1 MKRPQA
7 LWMTALAV
15 LSLFLYSSCVKDVP
29 PDRLQKEVNSC
40 PILVLDA
47 FEQFVPGIPVEF
59 ARYTIN
65 YNKAGDPVEMIF
77 TSGAYN
83 TAGDRYFRYDHFGR
97 LSDFALTPHGSSG
110 SLVWNRYG
118 YPDRHH
124 ITDTTFDYV
133 GDVDSAK
140 PPHAS
145 SDTYF
150 SIYELDDLRRIIKR
164 TAFEGLDSSFVT
176 SDPPEISTFAYDAK
190 GDMIL
195 RGVTYDDKVN
205 PYQTNAVW
213 MLINNNYSVNNVVNA
228 PLGAYGSGGPVII
241 PSYNALGL
249 PLEMDG
255 NLSVFGDDFGDQ
267 LKIEYGCDSVPSK
280 GGSIGR

>member
-1 MKRPQA
+1 MKWQQ
-7 LWMTALAV
+7 T
-15 LSLFLYSSCVKDVP
+15 LSLAALSALSVSLFSACVKDLP
-29 PDRLQKEVNSC
+29 YDRLQKEVNSC

-47 FEQFVPGIPVEF
+47 FEQYVPGIQSEF
-59 ARYTIN
+59 ARYRID
-65 YNKAGDPVEMIF
+65 YNPAGNPVDMIF
-77 TSGAYN
+77 TSGSYHLAS
-83 TAGDRYFRYDHFGR
+83 DRYFRYDRFGR
-97 LSDFALTPHGSSG
+97 LSDYAETLHGTSA
-110 SLVWNRYG
+110 SLIWNRYG

-133 GDVDSAK
+133 GNVDSTE
-140 PPHAS
+140 PPHGS
-145 SDTYF
+145 FDTYF
-150 SIYELDDLRRIIKR
+150 SIYELDDLGRIIKR
-164 TAFEGLDSSFVT
+164 TAFEVLDSSFVT
-176 SDPPEISTFAYDAK
+176 SEPASISTFDYNAR

-213 MLINNNYSVNNVVNA
+213 MLINNNYSVNNPVNA
-228 PLGAYGSGGPVII
+228 PLGDYGSGGPVII

-255 NLSVFGDDFGDQ
+255 NLSVFGDNFGDQ

-280 GGSIGR
+280 GGSMGR